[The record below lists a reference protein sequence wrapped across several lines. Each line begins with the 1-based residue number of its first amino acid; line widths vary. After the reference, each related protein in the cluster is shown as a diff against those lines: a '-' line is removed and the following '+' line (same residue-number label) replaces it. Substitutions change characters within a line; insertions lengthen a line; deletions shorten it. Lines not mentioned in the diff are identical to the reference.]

1 MIDDQDLEGLGK
13 DRILLNPNA
22 ANPLEDALSM
32 RKPDFSKKFANI
44 HYASEVTDEIGCI
57 VIRDNTTMEDVM
69 RQYCSQFPK
78 EARIF
83 MDDIALEKQK
93 LFNSNGMSANK
104 TMLSLGSIPEIIVT
118 AAKFIYGEHYWEDK
132 RNTLDF
138 FRQNPK
144 LRIGHTKGPSG
155 TIIH

>member
-1 MIDDQDLEGLGK
+1 MPDSDKI
-13 DRILLNPNA
+13 IFNPNA
-22 ANPLEDALSM
+22 ATPLEDAMSL

-44 HYASEVTDEIGCI
+44 HYASEITDEVGCI
-57 VIRDNTTMEDVM
+57 VIREITTMEDVM
-69 RQYCSQFPK
+69 RQYCQQFPK
-78 EARIF
+78 EAKIF
-83 MDDIALEKQK
+83 MEDIALEKAK
-93 LFNSNGMSANK
+93 LLNSSGMSKNK

-144 LRIGHTKGPSG
+144 LRLGEKRGPSTG
-155 TIIH
+155 IIVH